1 MCPVM
6 DTLPGLLEDVRT
18 GKVTAEA
25 ACARLDD
32 ETARHYGAR
41 SRDAGVV
48 YTPLPVAGYICRQ
61 AIGSYIASGQQLE
74 NIRVFD
80 SSCGSGIFLQA
91 ALEELYR
98 LRAEKSE
105 QDEFELKRQIID
117 NCLFGMDI
125 DRYSAEAASLRLRIL
140 LGDELLKVNVAC
152 DNALFTTHMETFDV
166 IVGNPPYMRIK
177 SMSGVLKNDIPMKVK
192 ESHFYRYQEGNLNLY
207 KLFIERNL
215 GFLKAEGSMGL
226 IIPSSFLNEATSEK
240 LRKHIFRTCSL
251 EEIVEIPERS
261 RIFPGVNQATAILI
275 LKKSKAPHGSLR
287 LRLGADGGNLETG
300 NSQVAIAYDE
310 LAEFTDGRMEVPLL
324 TDPAVE
330 WEMMR
335 RLKGI
340 QPFRGG
346 NGIPPIGEIS
356 VGNVDETFDKA
367 YISEEPTGDIF
378 VKGIHLK
385 EYFVDLTPEGRQPR
399 WVKKDEFLQKRPT
412 AADITAKWRIIG
424 RNTQNKACS
433 RRLKFAILPPGYL
446 CSNSIK
452 QIVITDPDIDPFY
465 LLGLLNSSTLNWY
478 FELFC
483 SQNNIRNYR
492 IESLPIVRAP
502 KNIQSIFSRIA
513 HIIMTSKGQYRE
525 FVDKG
530 VMDAMVFEL
539 YFGGPGIIE
548 AVDTNDKQLLQML
561 KSINDDRR
569 YAVVMNATNKNTK
582 AKNIFQ

>member
-1 MCPVM
+1 M

-18 GKVTAEA
+18 GNITAEA

-48 YTPLPVAGYICRQ
+48 YTPLPVARYICRQ
-61 AIGSYIASGQQLE
+61 AIGSYQASGQPLE

-98 LRAEKSE
+98 LRAEKSGLNE
-105 QDEFELKRQIID
+105 HELKRHIIE

-125 DRYSAEAASLRLRIL
+125 DLYSAEAASLRLKMLIPQS
-140 LGDELLKVNVAC
+140 GENQMKVNVSC
-152 DNALFTTHMETFDV
+152 DNALFSTGVGAFDL

-177 SMSGVLKNDIPMKVK
+177 SMSGVMKNDIPLKVK

-240 LRKHIFRTCSL
+240 LRKHIFMTCSM

-261 RIFPGVNQATAILI
+261 RIFPGVNQATAIIL
-275 LKKSKAPHGSLR
+275 LKKSKALHGSLR
-287 LRLGADGGNLETG
+287 LRLGASGESLETG
-300 NSQVAIAYDE
+300 NSSVMIAYDE
-310 LAEFTDGRMEVPLL
+310 LAAFTDGRMEVPLL

-340 QPFRGG
+340 PPFRGG
-346 NGIPPIGEIS
+346 NGVPPVGEIS

-367 YISEEPTGDIF
+367 YISEEWTGDIF

-385 EYFVDLTPEGRQPR
+385 EYFVDLSPGGRQPR
-399 WVKKDEFLQKRPT
+399 WVKKSEFLHKRST
-412 AADITAKWRIIG
+412 VASTIAKWRIIG

-452 QIVITDPDIDPFY
+452 QIVITDPCIDPHY
-465 LLGLLNSSTLNWY
+465 LLGLLNASILNWY

-492 IESLPIVRAP
+492 IEALPIVRAP
-502 KNIQSIFSRIA
+502 GSIQSTFA
-513 HIIMTSKGQYRE
+513 HVARMIMSSTGENRQYY
-525 FVDKG
+525 DKL
-530 VMDAMVFEL
+530 MDAMAFEL
-539 YFGGPGIIE
+539 YFGGPGLIASAASPQGFNTTTIRE
-548 AVDTNDKQLLQML
+548 LIDAVT
-561 KSINDDRR
+561 SDRR
-569 YAVVMNATNKNTK
+569 YDIVDNATYKRQEGRK
-582 AKNIFQ
+582 